1 MLKSYSSQKQDL
13 YAYYLLPSP
22 STFLDLGCW
31 DPTHCN
37 NTYLLENQFG
47 WNGLLFDTNQGAINR
62 CNAVRAS
69 RAFCVDTQTADFIK
83 TLEKNW
89 NSKHFDYISL
99 DVDDASLPT
108 LTRLLEAG
116 YSFSCMTFEHDYY
129 RLGNELK
136 IPSIKILESYGY
148 VRLFDNVI
156 TYPTHD
162 PQQLKQYP
170 DGQIFEDWWINPT
183 APLRYKT
190 PTILSIQD
198 NNIHYDNCIEKI
210 KNPLKQHIAPK

>member
-31 DPTHCN
+31 EPLHCN
-37 NTYLLENQFG
+37 NTYLLESEYS
-47 WNGLLFDTNQGAINR
+47 WSGLLFDVNQGAINK
-62 CNAVRAS
+62 CNKTRTS
-69 RAFCVDTQTADFIK
+69 KAFCVNTQTKEFIE
-83 TLEKNW
+83 TLEK
-89 NSKHFDYISL
+89 KLEFKTFGYISL

-108 LTRLLEAG
+108 LTNLLESG

-129 RLGNELK
+129 RLGDKLK
-136 IPSIKILESYGY
+136 TPSINILESYGY

-156 TYPTHD
+156 TIPTHCE
-162 PQQLKQYP
+162 QEMKKYP
-170 DGQIFEDWWINPT
+170 NGQIFEDWWVHPT

-190 PTILSIQD
+190 SAILSIQD
-198 NNIHYDNCIEKI
+198 SNIHYDNCNERI
-210 KNPLKQHIAPK
+210 KKLF